1 MKNNYTDPQQSA
13 SDPLSQS
20 VMSSVEAT
28 NKARAANSQEGNL
41 NSNISSVL
49 QGGTNYLLAKK
60 DALRSFNKS
69 LQQENQRIYDK
80 VGSFETKYENFNT
93 KSENFFMGLIDDYN
107 EIKTHLNNGTMKD
120 PSLGQKDLAS
130 IKNLIDMYGEALP
143 KVLAVAGEI
152 EDAGKKAAESGMGS
166 PGTLSVTGAPT
177 GQLAIIKKI
186 SSGGKAGDDIE
197 MFREGGTIILKDK
210 TTGAILNISEFNDA
224 VTSKN
229 NPYIKLV
236 PDLEE
241 SLKVSYDTFN
251 KNHKDEMVN
260 TFTTV
265 DENDDPNSP
274 DATRYMTVDQENQ
287 LRSALMGVQ
296 ILDPETNKPTK
307 YKDGGSFQ
315 EAIKTYGESIWEDMM
330 PTSMTNNLQY
340 PKVVPGLDLNSEEW
354 KNYYKTYYE
363 PMLEYLANRSID
375 ENAIGVQR
383 YSQSSNQ
390 EREKYDTKFRPGKKP
405 NDSYEY
411 KLNQYLKS
419 VEMSDEDRK
428 ILLEAKPGEDVT
440 VVING
445 KSQTFKKDKV

>member
-210 TTGAILNISEFNDA
+210 TTGAILNISEFND
-224 VTSKN
+224 
-229 NPYIKLV
+229 
-236 PDLEE
+236 
-241 SLKVSYDTFN
+241 
-251 KNHKDEMVN
+251 
-260 TFTTV
+260 
-265 DENDDPNSP
+265 
-274 DATRYMTVDQENQ
+274 
-287 LRSALMGVQ
+287 VQ
-296 ILDPETNKPTK
+296 A
-307 YKDGGSFQ
+307 F
-315 EAIKTYGESIWEDMM
+315 
-330 PTSMTNNLQY
+330 
-340 PKVVPGLDLNSEEW
+340 
-354 KNYYKTYYE
+354 
-363 PMLEYLANRSID
+363 
-375 ENAIGVQR
+375 
-383 YSQSSNQ
+383 
-390 EREKYDTKFRPGKKP
+390 
-405 NDSYEY
+405 
-411 KLNQYLKS
+411 
-419 VEMSDEDRK
+419 
-428 ILLEAKPGEDVT
+428 
-440 VVING
+440 
-445 KSQTFKKDKV
+445 